1 MRQDVGC
8 GPGWAVL
15 KKRGRPGRGQS
26 SWLRD
31 DPFYDLLLV
40 EEQLQAGLVQP
51 HPRWLELEECQGKG
65 QRCLQRP
72 GVGGRPGSRELGGGG
87 VEGGEQTA
95 KKPGGERAWGWRCQ
109 PLVLSA
115 SVMLCPGFAGT
126 QCKFIPFS
134 VGRTAHGCSHSHIS
148 PQLRLSML
156 NTPLI
161 PSTVG
166 LLITIIS
173 LLAPGKPSRTRCLG
187 LVVLQ
192 TWPDS
197 PSAGVRGG
205 SEACDRPGQSD
216 PPNQGSVP
224 GAVELR
230 VERSQLFPGKKAGS
244 IFPSEGLDPWR
255 ACRSARGADPA
266 RPCCSASLLLRHWPG

>member
-95 KKPGGERAWGWRCQ
+95 KKPGGERAWGLRCQ

-166 LLITIIS
+166 LITIIS

-197 PSAGVRGG
+197 PSAGVGG
-205 SEACDRPGQSD
+205 
-216 PPNQGSVP
+216 VP
-224 GAVELR
+224 GEGAALSAEAGGGGMAGVTGDGGGGVEGGEQTAKKPSALPLTSHPGLSIGVSLCCVFLEGR
-230 VERSQLFPGKKAGS
+230 WHAER
-244 IFPSEGLDPWR
+244 ET
-255 ACRSARGADPA
+255 
-266 RPCCSASLLLRHWPG
+266 

>member
-197 PSAGVRGG
+197 PSAGVGG
-205 SEACDRPGQSD
+205 
-216 PPNQGSVP
+216 VP
-224 GAVELR
+224 GEGAALSAEAGGGGMAGVTGDGGGGVEGGEQTAKKPSALPLTSHPGLSIGVSLCCVFLEGR
-230 VERSQLFPGKKAGS
+230 WHAER
-244 IFPSEGLDPWR
+244 ET
-255 ACRSARGADPA
+255 
-266 RPCCSASLLLRHWPG
+266 

>member
-1 MRQDVGC
+1 M
-8 GPGWAVL
+8 
-15 KKRGRPGRGQS
+15 
-26 SWLRD
+26 
-31 DPFYDLLLV
+31 
-40 EEQLQAGLVQP
+40 
-51 HPRWLELEECQGKG
+51 
-65 QRCLQRP
+65 
-72 GVGGRPGSRELGGGG
+72 
-87 VEGGEQTA
+87 EGGEQTA

-109 PLVLSA
+109 RLVLSA

-134 VGRTAHGCSHSHIS
+134 VGRTAPGCSHSHIF

-156 NTPLI
+156 ITPLI

-197 PSAGVRGG
+197 PSAGVGGVPGEEAALSAEARGG
-205 SEACDRPGQSD
+205 GMAGVTGDGRGWSGGWGADSQEALRS
-216 PPNQGSVP
+216 PPQVSSWLVYRCLSV
-224 GAVELR
+224 LC
-230 VERSQLFPGKKAGS
+230 LFGRKV
-244 IFPSEGLDPWR
+244 
-255 ACRSARGADPA
+255 ACRERDLKTKYLHVNRYPA
-266 RPCCSASLLLRHWPG
+266 VFAFTPGLLTSSMKP

>member
-95 KKPGGERAWGWRCQ
+95 KKPSALPLTSHPGLSIGVSLCCVFLEGRWHAERE
-109 PLVLSA
+109 
-115 SVMLCPGFAGT
+115 T
-126 QCKFIPFS
+126 
-134 VGRTAHGCSHSHIS
+134 
-148 PQLRLSML
+148 
-156 NTPLI
+156 
-161 PSTVG
+161 
-166 LLITIIS
+166 
-173 LLAPGKPSRTRCLG
+173 
-187 LVVLQ
+187 
-192 TWPDS
+192 
-197 PSAGVRGG
+197 
-205 SEACDRPGQSD
+205 
-216 PPNQGSVP
+216 
-224 GAVELR
+224 
-230 VERSQLFPGKKAGS
+230 
-244 IFPSEGLDPWR
+244 
-255 ACRSARGADPA
+255 
-266 RPCCSASLLLRHWPG
+266 